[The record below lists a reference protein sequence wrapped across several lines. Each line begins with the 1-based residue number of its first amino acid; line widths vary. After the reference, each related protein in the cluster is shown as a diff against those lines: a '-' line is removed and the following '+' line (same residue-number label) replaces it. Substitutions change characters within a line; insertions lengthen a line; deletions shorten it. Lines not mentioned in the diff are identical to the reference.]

1 MGEWLAASGLTAA
14 QIIYFC
20 VMIGVAYLSAKLG
33 ASESRR
39 QYEKKAEIEKRQA
52 AADLIHSLLAF
63 AFQCDRCI
71 SDTDFANSAKT
82 SADRLRVMAGLQLPA
97 DCNRNAA
104 VLGGDVA
111 ARVLKIR
118 VLKTRIENGLR
129 VDFNVGCPA
138 YDKEGGAAPGRLA
151 SWLSLLELRARYV
164 ADLAAKTAKLPVS
177 HTETQLE
184 SLRKAAMRHMAEIDS
199 GDIDRWH

>member
-1 MGEWLAASGLTAA
+1 
-14 QIIYFC
+14 
-20 VMIGVAYLSAKLG
+20 
-33 ASESRR
+33 
-39 QYEKKAEIEKRQA
+39 
-52 AADLIHSLLAF
+52 
-63 AFQCDRCI
+63 
-71 SDTDFANSAKT
+71 
-82 SADRLRVMAGLQLPA
+82 
-97 DCNRNAA
+97 

>member
-82 SADRLRVMAGLQLPA
+82 SADRLRVMAGLPA
-97 DCNRNAA
+97 T
-104 VLGGDVA
+104 G
-111 ARVLKIR
+111 
-118 VLKTRIENGLR
+118 
-129 VDFNVGCPA
+129 
-138 YDKEGGAAPGRLA
+138 
-151 SWLSLLELRARYV
+151 
-164 ADLAAKTAKLPVS
+164 
-177 HTETQLE
+177 
-184 SLRKAAMRHMAEIDS
+184 
-199 GDIDRWH
+199 